1 MSAKFHKKYV
11 FMWLISKE
19 VCNVMQEL
27 SATEEQFY
35 PGRVNWQYLL
45 SMDREDVDTEQQ
57 RAHDFFYKPVFS
69 HMFGTSTFRPLTTA
83 SQSY

>member
-1 MSAKFHKKYV
+1 MFKKYV
-11 FMWLISKE
+11 IPNLKASIFT
-19 VCNVMQEL
+19 QEL

-57 RAHDFFYKPVFS
+57 RAHHFFYKPVFS
-69 HMFGTSTFRPLTTA
+69 HMFGMTTLRPQLH
-83 SQSY
+83 

>member
-1 MSAKFHKKYV
+1 MSAKHKKYV
-11 FMWLISKE
+11 FIWLISKE
-19 VCNVMQEL
+19 VVCNVMQEL

-69 HMFGTSTFRPLTTA
+69 HMFGTSTLTALTA
-83 SQSY
+83 SQSH

>member
-1 MSAKFHKKYV
+1 
-11 FMWLISKE
+11 
-19 VCNVMQEL
+19 MQEL

-45 SMDREDVDTEQQ
+45 SMDSEDVDTEQQ

-69 HMFGTSTFRPLTTA
+69 HMFGMTSLRP
-83 SQSY
+83 QSH

>member
-1 MSAKFHKKYV
+1 
-11 FMWLISKE
+11 
-19 VCNVMQEL
+19 MQEL

-57 RAHDFFYKPVFS
+57 RAHDFFYKPVF
-69 HMFGTSTFRPLTTA
+69 HEMMGM
-83 SQSY
+83 YYI